1 MSMAKPS
8 SNNLISR
15 SRSITTG
22 GSKKTSNSKA
32 ASKSNLSANLMFMN
46 HQNLKKNG
54 GKLNQSVNQSV
65 NIPMYQSYMLQPQG
79 SSASGN
85 ILNQS
90 YDNKNYYDMAL
101 YGQQKLGM
109 NMQQQQ
115 SMQNMQKESMLFQ
128 QQMA

>member
-46 HQNLKKNG
+46 H
-54 GKLNQSVNQSV
+54 
-65 NIPMYQSYMLQPQG
+65 
-79 SSASGN
+79 
-85 ILNQS
+85 
-90 YDNKNYYDMAL
+90 
-101 YGQQKLGM
+101 
-109 NMQQQQ
+109 
-115 SMQNMQKESMLFQ
+115 
-128 QQMA
+128 